1 MKHRM
6 YKVNNM
12 RISFSGLLS
21 AAIVMLVLTGIAG
34 PLRAQEGCR
43 IRVESILAA
52 RQDVFVDPELAHH
65 IDELQSIF
73 NFTSYRL
80 LSSDH
85 VDLSIGRSQTLS
97 LPGSFRLT
105 ITLRNIRGSRADIAL
120 QMMKARQTVFHS
132 RIQLLNRGS
141 LFIGGPAYHSGN
153 LIIKISGTY

>member
-1 MKHRM
+1 
-6 YKVNNM
+6 M
-12 RISFSGLLS
+12 RIRFPGLML
-21 AAIVMLVLTGIAG
+21 AAIAMLALTGVAG
-34 PLRAQEGCR
+34 SLRAQEGCR

-52 RQDVFVDPELAHH
+52 RQDAFVDPQLAHH

-85 VDLSIGRSQTLS
+85 VDLSIGRSQTLT

-105 ITLRNIRGSRADIAL
+105 ITLRNTYGNRADIAL
-120 QMMKARQTVFHS
+120 QMMQAQRMVFHT

-141 LFIGGPAYHSGN
+141 LFIGGPDYRAGH
-153 LIIKISGTY
+153 LIIKISGAY